1 MGADLDDH
9 AAVGVVR
16 GGTNL
21 DDDEITVVLALAVL
35 IEFGV
40 LHDELA
46 DRGRQ
51 AADVEIAV
59 AAVDG
64 LDGQLAG
71 DGDHEG
77 LLRSEEHTSE
87 LQSLMRSSYAVYCLK
102 KKKNYS
108 SNVQTLITHKQN
120 DLLNNIN
127 RNTQ

>member
-77 LLRSEEHTSE
+77 LLRTKRRQGPADGRSEEQTAE
-87 LQSLMRSSYAVYCLK
+87 LQSQMRISE
-102 KKKNYS
+102 
-108 SNVQTLITHKQN
+108 
-120 DLLNNIN
+120 
-127 RNTQ
+127 

>member
-1 MGADLDDH
+1 MPARALRFLVDRIDFLRTQPAGFVAAQGVDVGQRHPAQMGADLDDH

-21 DDDEITVVLALAVL
+21 DDGEITVVLALAVL

-51 AADVEIAV
+51 AADVEVAV
-59 AAVDG
+59 PAVDG

-71 DGDHEG
+71 MVIMKV
-77 LLRSEEHTSE
+77 S
-87 LQSLMRSSYAVYCLK
+87 C
-102 KKKNYS
+102 
-108 SNVQTLITHKQN
+108 
-120 DLLNNIN
+120 
-127 RNTQ
+127 